1 MWWKDH
7 LLLLL
12 SLDSHDTHPW
22 LQSLPS
28 KSHNNTGHEWIASGL
43 AGRTPRQSPL
53 LWSSPTVALRHHSL
67 RAVAAVDTWIDFG
80 SPAET
85 NNCASAIYITHL
97 KLRFPPYIIV
107 YLNLPENMVPL
118 NPILNHHVH
127 SFSPFILP
135 FAGDTWWY
143 GIPNVYP
150 ICTPVSWVSICSRGT
165 SVVFLP
171 CRALITELLA
181 LGILRL
187 CARSTASWDVGCRLG
202 DYLLPKDTQ
211 KSMKQN
217 KAYYAYLI
225 IKYHKSSYYIQ

>member
-1 MWWKDH
+1 MAEPAT
-7 LLLLL
+7 
-12 SLDSHDTHPW
+12 SS
-22 LQSLPS
+22 
-28 KSHNNTGHEWIASGL
+28 EWIASGL

-143 GIPNVYP
+143 GIPQCIPNFHFLSFHLQP
-150 ICTPVSWVSICSRGT
+150 RHKRRIPPMPCADHRAPCTWHPPPVCEEHSILG
-165 SVVFLP
+165 
-171 CRALITELLA
+171 CRMPPWGLSPAKGYTEKHETKQ
-181 LGILRL
+181 GILCIL
-187 CARSTASWDVGCRLG
+187 D
-202 DYLLPKDTQ
+202 
-211 KSMKQN
+211 
-217 KAYYAYLI
+217 
-225 IKYHKSSYYIQ
+225 HKIS